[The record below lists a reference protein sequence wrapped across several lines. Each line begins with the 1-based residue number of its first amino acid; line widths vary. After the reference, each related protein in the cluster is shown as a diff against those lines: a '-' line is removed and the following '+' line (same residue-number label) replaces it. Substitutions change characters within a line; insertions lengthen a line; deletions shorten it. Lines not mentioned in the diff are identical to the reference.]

1 MLNFEDIIGHEN
13 IKLQIIN
20 SINAGTF
27 SHAHIFSGE
36 DGIGKSLVAKAAALK
51 LLKKEK
57 CRQYADIIEYHM
69 QKNKKSIGI
78 GDIRELLDEINKRPV
93 EGDEKVIII
102 YEAQN
107 MTVEAQNSFLKTI
120 EEPPEGIYM
129 MLLCDNL
136 ESMLDTVKSRCQ
148 VYKFYRLN
156 SEDMDRFLQKNFLNI
171 NKEKLKAVTAF
182 SDGIPGRA
190 ESFIKD
196 ESLAEIRDMVEEIL
210 LNIDKK
216 SKCEILKYES
226 FLLKYKAQWQEV
238 FTWFLSYIRDVLIY
252 KETGKIKLIMNIDKF
267 EGIKDISESLSF
279 SKLNGFIDIIRNS
292 KRKLE
297 NNVNPGLVFDFMLLN
312 MQEV

>member
-20 SINAGTF
+20 SINSGTF

-36 DGIGKSLVAKAAALK
+36 DGIGKSLIAKRAALS

-57 CRQYADIIEYHM
+57 YRQYADIIEYHM
-69 QKNKKSIGI
+69 SKNKKSIGI

-107 MTVEAQNSFLKTI
+107 MTVEAQNAFLKTI
-120 EEPPEGIYM
+120 EEPPKGIYM
-129 MLLCDNL
+129 ILLCDNL
-136 ESMLDTVKSRCQ
+136 ESILDTVKSRCQ

-156 SEDMDRFLQKNFLNI
+156 LEDMDKFLQKNFHNMS
-171 NKEKLKAVTAF
+171 KEKFKAITAF

-196 ESLAEIRDMVEEIL
+196 ASLTEIRDMVEEIL

-216 SKCEILKYES
+216 SKSEILKYEG
-226 FLLKYKAQWQEV
+226 FLLKYKAEWQEV

-252 KETGKIKLIMNIDKF
+252 KETGKIKLIINIDKF
-267 EGIKDISESLSF
+267 DGIKDISESLSF
-279 SKLNGFIDIIRNS
+279 SKLNGFIDIIKTS

-297 NNVNPGLVFDFMLLN
+297 NNVNPGLVFDFMLLK